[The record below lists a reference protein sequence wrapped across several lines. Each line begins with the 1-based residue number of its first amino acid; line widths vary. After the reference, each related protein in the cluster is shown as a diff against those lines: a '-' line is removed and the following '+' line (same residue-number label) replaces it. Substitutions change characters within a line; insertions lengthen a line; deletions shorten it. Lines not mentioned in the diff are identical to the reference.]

1 MPQLLSISILIQ
13 VELQGSYQKDMSFCQ
28 WVYIC
33 WFCSGIVGICQKKI
47 SPFML
52 VPRKDCKNDVQKCLV
67 PKMKSM
73 MDIVEAA
80 RKRKGIWKINN
91 FYLGSV
97 PRCKKLFKDVELLFQ
112 YPGVSHIWRH
122 EECSYLTIFDLY
134 SKMYGKKFAL

>member
-1 MPQLLSISILIQ
+1 
-13 VELQGSYQKDMSFCQ
+13 
-28 WVYIC
+28 
-33 WFCSGIVGICQKKI
+33 
-47 SPFML
+47 ML
-52 VPRKDCKNDVQKCLV
+52 VPKKDCKNDVQKCLV

-80 RKRKGIWKINN
+80 RKRKGIWKINI

-97 PRCKKLFKDVELLFQ
+97 PRCKKLFKDVELLIQ

-122 EECSYLTIFDLY
+122 EKCSYLTIFDLY